1 MIDFVTVGLSH
12 KTAGLDLRE
21 KITIE
26 KDNLST
32 ALDVMDEYLDQ
43 SVILSTCNR
52 MEIYSY
58 SDDEL
63 AASKVLSFLS
73 DYFEIDKKLLEEH
86 LYVMTGRG
94 SVNHLFGVVS
104 GLDSMIVG
112 EHQILGQVRDY
123 YGIAGSRGSVS
134 GPLMRLFHRAFRT
147 GRKVRRET
155 NISKYGRSVSKT
167 AAMIASD
174 KLENL
179 RDSSVMVI
187 GAGDAGRLVVR
198 ALSYAG
204 AKDIIVANRTRERAD
219 ELADSLGGT
228 SIPYELVNDSLSA
241 VDVVISSTGS
251 PGHVLTKEN
260 ASNSIAE
267 RNGKPI
273 VLIDIAVPRDIDPL
287 LSEIQGVHLYS
298 MDDLAEHAGLNDPLF
313 ETEILRSQ
321 LMVDNETD
329 LFMSWWNSLDTA
341 ELVADLYEKADQIR
355 TDELNKTLKYLINS
369 ELFDINSDNIDELAF
384 RLDAL
389 SNAIVNKLFHAPT
402 SYIKSEHDPSR
413 QDMIRRWFDLHKE

>member
-1 MIDFVTVGLSH
+1 MTHYQQWMWS
-12 KTAGLDLRE
+12 
-21 KITIE
+21 
-26 KDNLST
+26 
-32 ALDVMDEYLDQ
+32 
-43 SVILSTCNR
+43 
-52 MEIYSY
+52 
-58 SDDEL
+58 L
-63 AASKVLSFLS
+63 AQRV
-73 DYFEIDKKLLEEH
+73 
-86 LYVMTGRG
+86 
-94 SVNHLFGVVS
+94 
-104 GLDSMIVG
+104 
-112 EHQILGQVRDY
+112 HQ
-123 YGIAGSRGSVS
+123 
-134 GPLMRLFHRAFRT
+134 
-147 GRKVRRET
+147 
-155 NISKYGRSVSKT
+155 
-167 AAMIASD
+167 
-174 KLENL
+174 
-179 RDSSVMVI
+179 
-187 GAGDAGRLVVR
+187 
-198 ALSYAG
+198 
-204 AKDIIVANRTRERAD
+204 
-219 ELADSLGGT
+219 
-228 SIPYELVNDSLSA
+228 
-241 VDVVISSTGS
+241 
-251 PGHVLTKEN
+251 

>member
-228 SIPYELVNDSLSA
+228 SIPYELVNDSLST

>member
-123 YGIAGSRGSVS
+123 YGMAGSRGSVS

-204 AKDIIVANRTRERAD
+204 ANDIIVANRTRERAD

-228 SIPYELVNDSLSA
+228 SIPYELVNDSLST

-251 PGHVLTKEN
+251 PGHVLTKVN
-260 ASNSIAE
+260 AGNSIAG

-287 LSEIQGVHLYS
+287 LSEIEGVHLYS

>member
-123 YGIAGSRGSVS
+123 YGMAGSRGSVS

-228 SIPYELVNDSLSA
+228 SIPYELVNDSLST

>member
-1 MIDFVTVGLSH
+1 LIDFVTVGLSH

-123 YGIAGSRGSVS
+123 YGMAGSRGSVS

-204 AKDIIVANRTRERAD
+204 ANDIIVANRTRERAD

-228 SIPYELVNDSLSA
+228 SIPYELVNDSLST

-260 ASNSIAE
+260 AGNSIAG

-287 LSEIQGVHLYS
+287 LSEIEGVHLYS

>member
-123 YGIAGSRGSVS
+123 YGMAGSRGSVS

-155 NISKYGRSVSKT
+155 NISKYGRAVSKT

-204 AKDIIVANRTRERAD
+204 ANDIIVANRTRERAD

-228 SIPYELVNDSLSA
+228 SIPYELLNDSLST

-260 ASNSIAE
+260 AGNSIAG

-287 LSEIQGVHLYS
+287 LSEIEGVHLYS

>member
-123 YGIAGSRGSVS
+123 YGMAGSRGSVC

-204 AKDIIVANRTRERAD
+204 ANDIIVANRTRERAD

-228 SIPYELVNDSLSA
+228 SIPYELLNDSLST

-260 ASNSIAE
+260 AGNSIAG

-287 LSEIQGVHLYS
+287 LSEIEGVHLYS